1 MDPLIL
7 PSIRTT
13 LASPSKDKHSASS
26 PRNGRRSQ
34 AGSRSTSPTRLGAS
48 GRGSNPSSPSTS
60 SRSPAR
66 QSSQIQIPP
75 LDKEKCERMANL
87 SEEDMSMRALGE
99 LEVLR
104 KELQAIAIEAS
115 QHLTALLEQKE
126 VLTGQN
132 ETYNAMIQVCLPFLF
147 GIFPTHILTAHTLP
161 QDLVLQAQ
169 KIRSSSSSGTSRKP
183 SLRRSNSN
191 SKPAS
196 RPASPAN
203 TSLKSSLGRSAA
215 SQSTGAGKE
224 PTKRSSLW

>member
-7 PSIRTT
+7 PSIKTT

-34 AGSRSTSPTRLGAS
+34 ANSRSTSPTRLGAS

-75 LDKEKCERMANL
+75 LDKEKCERLANL
-87 SEEDMSMRALGE
+87 SEEDMSMQALGE

-104 KELQAIAIEAS
+104 KELQASAIEAS

-132 ETYNAMIQVCLPFLF
+132 ETYNTMIQVCLSFFSF
-147 GIFPTHILTAHTLP
+147 GNPDIYTNGTH
-161 QDLVLQAQ
+161 
-169 KIRSSSSSGTSRKP
+169 S
-183 SLRRSNSN
+183 
-191 SKPAS
+191 
-196 RPASPAN
+196 
-203 TSLKSSLGRSAA
+203 
-215 SQSTGAGKE
+215 STGPRLASAKDQIVVI
-224 PTKRSSLW
+224 KRNFTETFITAVKF